1 MVNPSRIELAAITT
15 WVAVLLPDNV
25 VTLSSHDLS
34 DKVLS
39 VPLNP
44 PYTSTLSFITNPVDS
59 VGEYTPS
66 FIQISSPE
74 IAVSKAVSMLSSAES
89 QLVPSPSVALEST

>member
-1 MVNPSRIELAAITT
+1 MVNPSRIELAAMTT
-15 WVAVLLPDNV
+15 WVASFSPDNV

-34 DKVLS
+34 DKALS

-44 PYTSTLSFITNPVDS
+44 PYTSTLSFIVNPVDS
-59 VGEYTPS
+59 AGEYSPS

-74 IAVSKAVSMLSSAES
+74 VAISKAVSMLSNAKS
-89 QLVPSPSVALEST
+89 QLVPSPCVAFEST